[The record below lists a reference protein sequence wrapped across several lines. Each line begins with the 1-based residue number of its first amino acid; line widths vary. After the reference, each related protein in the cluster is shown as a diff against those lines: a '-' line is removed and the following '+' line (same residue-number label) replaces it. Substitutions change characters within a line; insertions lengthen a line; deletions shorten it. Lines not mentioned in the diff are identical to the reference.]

1 MMMRTHTLIGLA
13 TALSI
18 LALSGCSFR
27 APSTLSGKID
37 ALSIGGHQGV
47 SKPLYI
53 GANATFVGSI
63 RGEVLTVRKI
73 DTTAKVIQVSAFGT
87 RSLPFMGLGIFPVDT
102 QSPHVFKVGT
112 TVAVDQPGVYLVQGI
127 VAESGQV
134 TATASVEVSP

>member
-1 MMMRTHTLIGLA
+1 MRTYTLPAVTI
-13 TALSI
+13 ALSI
-18 LALSGCSFR
+18 LVLPGCSFR
-27 APSTLSGKID
+27 APTPHSGTIN

-47 SKPLYI
+47 GKPLYI

-63 RGEVLTVRKI
+63 HSEVLTVRKI

-102 QSPHVFKVGT
+102 QTPHVIEVGT
-112 TVAVDQPGVYLVQGI
+112 TVAVDKPGIYSVQG
-127 VAESGQV
+127 VFADSGHV